1 MVELHVRSTDE
12 RCLHCFLVELTHRWG
27 MTLRL
32 AGIGALL
39 VFFVLGAVSGVLFL
53 AAFQL
58 RLEWF
63 ADPSAMVSAGASSAE
78 LLRWAAVADLFGYY
92 LAIGVVAYVVW
103 HALRPLGR
111 VAADL
116 ATLSALGYVLAGGAA
131 ATALAFVGPRLMHEY
146 AAGGDPAAL
155 GVAFGVLAEVVFSA
169 IWQFLDAWLLAGW
182 WLGIG
187 ILLLGVRPGFARL
200 SLTLAVVA
208 AIGSLFT
215 LLDIEVARYVGL
227 ALFFALWTAWSIW
240 LLVLLW
246 RRTPPF
252 GDLG

>member
-1 MVELHVRSTDE
+1 
-12 RCLHCFLVELTHRWG
+12 
-27 MTLRL
+27 MTLRR

-39 VFFVLGAVSGVLFL
+39 VFLALGSVAGLLFL

-63 ADPSAMVSAGASSAE
+63 ADPSGMVAAGAGSAE
-78 LLRWAAVADLFGYY
+78 LLRWAAVADLFSYY
-92 LAIGVVAYVVW
+92 LAVGVVAYVVW
-103 HALRPLGR
+103 TAVRPLGR
-111 VAADL
+111 ALADL
-116 ATLSALGYVLAGGAA
+116 ATLSAFGYVLAGGVA

-146 AAGGDPAAL
+146 AAGGDRAAL
-155 GVAFGVLAEVVFSA
+155 GVAFGALAEVVFSA

-187 ILLLGVRPGFARL
+187 ILLLRIRPGFARL
-200 SLTLAVVA
+200 TLTMAAVA

-215 LLDIEVARYVGL
+215 MLDIDVVRYAGL
-227 ALFFALWTAWSIW
+227 AIFFALWTAWSIW
-240 LLVLLW
+240 LLLMLW

-252 GDLG
+252 GELG